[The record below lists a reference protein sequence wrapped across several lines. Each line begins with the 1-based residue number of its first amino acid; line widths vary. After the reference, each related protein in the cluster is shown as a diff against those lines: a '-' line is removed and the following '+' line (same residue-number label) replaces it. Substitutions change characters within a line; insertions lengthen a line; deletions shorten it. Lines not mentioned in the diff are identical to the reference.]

1 MDLSELIIRERVR
14 DTFAAYTHSGDRLQL
29 TAMVDCFT
37 QNGVLEVK
45 GRQAAVGKSAI
56 TAMLAP
62 KADTASDTDPQKIDK
77 FFIRH
82 FVTNLRFDSI
92 EPERVETSAYFA
104 VFTPKGVDH
113 WGRYRDVL
121 VPSGDRWLFAS
132 RFVSV
137 DATVD
142 NSWFGSR

>member
-1 MDLSELIIRERVR
+1 MELSELVIRERVR
-14 DTFAAYTHSGDRLQL
+14 DTVAAYTHSGDRLQL
-29 TAMVDCFT
+29 TALADCFT
-37 QNGVLEVK
+37 ENGALEVK
-45 GRQAAVGKSAI
+45 GRTAAVGKAAI
-56 TAMLAP
+56 VAMLTP
-62 KADTASDTDPQKIDK
+62 NSDTASDTEPPKAEK

-92 EPERVETSAYFA
+92 ESDRVETSAYFT
-104 VFTPKGVDH
+104 VFTPNGVDH

-121 VPSGDRWLFAS
+121 VPSGDRWLFSS
-132 RFVSV
+132 RLVSV